1 MKDPASN
8 FVSGKTIDIFCCFG
22 LNINNIQI
30 EKFQNFVPCVNFGK
44 KDYQMEICIYKDES
58 RRDVE
63 IVKFSNKDIK
73 NCVYNDK
80 KKTISFKVILKNLE
94 IELLLG
100 DHQKIFRTNICRRF
114 LRSYEENTRFVED
127 GDNILFIEQAMFIW
141 LYRYDFSIVKFNYM
155 LEHYMGKEKE
165 KILLG
170 LLFRGK
176 EKEITLLQPFLKNHK
191 CRNSACA
198 GFSFLKCTA
207 CMKAHYCN
215 LSCQLQDFEEHRLIC
230 DSLAKDH
237 KVQSEVPIKRFEEL
251 IKACTNPS
259 VKVKSPKTFM
269 KKTRCEMF
277 NNNIRQMNDV
287 QIRFLIERG
296 LDDLNL
302 KSSIVDKIV
311 NEKTY
316 LTLLENKLE
325 RKQRR
330 REQKKRRA
338 EALKEVD

>member
-8 FVSGKTIDIFCCFG
+8 FVSGKSIDIFSCLG
-22 LNINNIQI
+22 LNVNQIQI
-30 EKFQNFVPCVNFGK
+30 EKFQNFVPCVNLGK
-44 KDYQMEICIYKDES
+44 KEYQMEICIYKDES

-73 NCVYNDK
+73 NCVFNNK
-80 KKTISFKVILKNLE
+80 EKTVNFKVIVKNLE
-94 IELLLG
+94 IELLL
-100 DHQKIFRTNICRRF
+100 DDRQKIFRRNICRRF
-114 LRSYEENTRFVED
+114 LRSNEENTKFVN
-127 GDNILFIEQAMFIW
+127 GDNILFMEQAVFMW
-141 LYRYDFSIVKFNYM
+141 LYRYDFSIVKFKNM

-165 KILLG
+165 KILIE
-170 LLFRGK
+170 LLVRGK
-176 EKEITLLQPFLKNHK
+176 EKEIFLLGPFLKNHK
-191 CRNSACA
+191 CQNSACA
-198 GFSFLKCTA
+198 GFSFWKCTA

-237 KVQSEVPIKRFEEL
+237 KVQSEVPIKRLEEL
-251 IKACTNPS
+251 IKDCTNSS
-259 VKVKSPKTFM
+259 VKVMSPKAFM
-269 KKTRCEMF
+269 KKTSCEMF

-287 QIRFLIERG
+287 QIRLLIVSWLE
-296 LDDLNL
+296 DLNL

-330 REQKKRRA
+330 REQKKKRE
-338 EALKEVD
+338 EAMKEVD